1 MSFREKTSAPS
12 KSLPGR
18 SFINPLDEQH
28 ENRDFGH
35 RYLDGDGHSVA
46 RNDLLYEIRLGRFA
60 FCRLAAFRGR
70 PNVAGKAESA
80 PDGK

>member
-1 MSFREKTSAPS
+1 
-12 KSLPGR
+12 LPGR

-35 RYLDGDGHSVA
+35 CYLDGDGHSFA

-60 FCRLAAFRGR
+60 FCRVAPLRDR
-70 PNVAGKAESA
+70 PNGEATA
-80 PDGK
+80 